1 MQRRESVYDITRGRW
16 RGVLPKFGIP
26 ELALDGKHHPCPMCG
41 GTDRFRFTDK
51 NQDGVWICNQCGSGN
66 GVELVI
72 RLTGR
77 EFRDVVKEIEA
88 AAGHVQPEYQRATGP
103 KKFDNT
109 DMVQRTW
116 NDAQRLASGDPVT
129 QYLRSRGISLDSW
142 PTMLRAHPRMRYS
155 EDTDAGGKA
164 VSHHPAMVA
173 LFVSPDT
180 KTRSYHATYLTAGGS
195 KANVEKVKRY
205 APGPIPVGGAVRL
218 APSAETMGIAEGI
231 ETALAASII
240 HGIPVWAACD
250 AGGLM
255 KWQPPETARAVI
267 VFADNDEHFRGQAA
281 AFALANRLKSN
292 TRLGLTV
299 EVRIPELVNT
309 DWCDMLETT
318 T

>member
-1 MQRRESVYDITRGRW
+1 MQRRESVYEIARGRW
-16 RGVLPKFGIP
+16 RGVLPKFGVA
-26 ELALDGKHHPCPMCG
+26 EKVLDGKHHACPMCG
-41 GTDRFRFTDK
+41 GTDRFRFTDR

-66 GVELVI
+66 GVELVV
-72 RLTGR
+72 RVTGR
-77 EFRDVVKEIEA
+77 RFTDVVREIEA

-116 NDAQRLASGDPVT
+116 GDAQRLSAGDPAT
-129 QYLRSRGISLDSW
+129 MYLRSRGISLDNW
-142 PTMLRAHPRMRYS
+142 PSMLRSHARLRYS
-155 EDTDAGGKA
+155 EDTEAGGKA

-180 KTRSYHATYLTAGGS
+180 KQRTYHATYLTAGGR
-195 KANVEKVKRY
+195 KANVERVKRY

-255 KWQPPETARAVI
+255 KWQPPETAKAI
-267 VFADNDEHFRGQAA
+267 LVFSDNDRHYRGQAA
-281 AFALANRLKSN
+281 AYALANRLASSTKQPLS
-292 TRLGLTV
+292 V
-299 EVRIPELVNT
+299 EVRVPDLPDT
-309 DWCDMLETT
+309 DWADMLEAQP
-318 T
+318 